1 MNHKDQIKS
10 KILSF
15 ASSAAIAGALGITLF
30 AGAQA
35 SALTFDQNVP
45 KATQDQMTVDLAFVG
60 SLTGAKVSAL
70 HQSVYGPMAAN
81 GYTTWFNARV
91 KKVGY
96 DASESGGAVAY
107 VAPFLDST
115 KMVLT
120 KNFTQF
126 NHPQIAR
133 MMVVFHEA
141 RHTED
146 ANGNWPHA
154 TCPQPFLDDNGNE
167 IKSIWTGL
175 PLAGLDGCDDAAIG
189 AYGSSLIMMKNVS
202 LNCDNCTD
210 KVKMDA
216 GIYADDQFKRIID
229 HSAHDQINK
238 DLYVKAN
245 P

>member
-1 MNHKDQIKS
+1 MNQMNGL
-10 KILSF
+10 LSGF
-15 ASSAAIAGALGITLF
+15 LTLTVTLSALTF
-30 AGAQA
+30 VSEKA
-35 SALTFDQNVP
+35 SALSFDQNVP
-45 KATQDQMTVDLAFVG
+45 KATQDQMVTDISFVA
-60 SLTGAKVSAL
+60 SLTGSKVSPL
-70 HQSVYGPMAAN
+70 HQSVYGAMVAS
-81 GYTTWFNARV
+81 GYSTWFNARV

-146 ANGNWPHA
+146 NHGNWPHA
-154 TCPQPFLDDNGNE
+154 TCPDPFLDANGTE

-175 PLAGLDGCDDAAIG
+175 PLAGEDGCDEAAIG

-229 HSAHDQINK
+229 QSAQNQLK
-238 DLYVKAN
+238 QDLYLKSN